1 MTKNAPQNL
10 TREQHYQ
17 FDSFRHLY
25 KMDFS
30 LYDSRKTAISY
41 RDLIVRSLSLDFIEV
56 PFKRGSSYMYMRSFE
71 TLSKIFIAGRQKF
84 EFFYAKNR
92 GI

>member
-1 MTKNAPQNL
+1 
-10 TREQHYQ
+10 
-17 FDSFRHLY
+17 
-25 KMDFS
+25 MDFS

-56 PFKRGSSYMYMRSFE
+56 PFKRGSSYMRSFE
-71 TLSKIFIAGRQKF
+71 TLSKIFIVGRQKF